1 MASVL
6 KGAVGSLTGGV
17 EKGYLLIKRA
27 NTKPDEPQSTVMPQE
42 SGSSASSKLAA
53 VKNAGKKISQ
63 KAEQKLS
70 AASNVL
76 KGMSS
81 HVAANAGDYVPLQ
94 LQYNPSSIQ
103 MSTIKGTILNRSAGG
118 GAENT
123 YQQWTVPVQTTMS
136 VDLIFDDMNIMD
148 AFNMENLVS
157 VSAVRDVGKQ
167 MAQKEFSV
175 RPLVDAL
182 VGAMLSSESQRVVF
196 VWNEMAFDGS
206 LVNVDTTY
214 TMFNRSGEPIRAKV
228 SIQIF
233 QQNESGDK
241 KTQEN
246 LDYWK
251 QAYNRMFTT
260 NYMGGGSNAMKNLN
274 KVSNFINL

>member
-1 MASVL
+1 MANVL

-17 EKGYLLIKRA
+17 EKGYLLIKKA
-27 NTKPDEPQSTVMPQE
+27 NTVPVKPGNTIMPQE
-42 SGSSASSKLAA
+42 SGGSASSKLSA
-53 VKNAGKKISQ
+53 VKNAGKQMSQ
-63 KAEQKLS
+63 KAGQKLT
-70 AASNVL
+70 AAANVL

-81 HVAANAGDYVPLQ
+81 HITANAGDYVPIQ

-103 MSTIKGTILNRSAGG
+103 VSTMKGTILNRGAGG

-123 YQQWTVPVQTTMS
+123 YQQWKVPVQTMMS
-136 VDLIFDDMNIMD
+136 VDLIYDDMNIMD

-157 VSAVRDVGKQ
+157 ISAVRDVGKQ

-175 RPLVDAL
+175 RPLVEAL
-182 VGAMLSSESQRVVF
+182 VGAMLKSESQRVVF

-206 LVNVDTTY
+206 LVSVDTAY

-233 QQNESGDK
+233 QQNGSEEEG
-241 KTQEN
+241 TQEN

-251 QAYNRMFTT
+251 QAYNKLFQS
-260 NYMGGGSNAMKNLN
+260 NYMGGGSNAEKNWN
-274 KVSNFINL
+274 KASNFINL